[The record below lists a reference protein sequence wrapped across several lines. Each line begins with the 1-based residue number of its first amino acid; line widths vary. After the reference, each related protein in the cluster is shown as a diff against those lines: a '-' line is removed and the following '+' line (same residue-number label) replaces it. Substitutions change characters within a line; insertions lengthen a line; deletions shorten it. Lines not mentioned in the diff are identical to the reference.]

1 MGEDFA
7 FLKTAPGT
15 FVCGRGRFES
25 AAEPPETGVAFYVND
40 FSLSDPLPWKVPEAF
55 EFVGAEEELVPGM
68 NGGMPRVKWE
78 ALEEARFRPVFE
90 DIKGDIAD
98 GRIKKSVPVMTERGH
113 VEGGNPGQLA
123 RVVQRLPDP
132 FISYGFVHGG
142 EGFVGAT
149 PERLFRLSGLLFE
162 TMALAGTAPA
172 QRRESF
178 LVDPKEIHEHE
189 IVAQYLVQHL
199 SDLGEVVPEPRE
211 CMDLGPIV
219 HFLTRISVEMN
230 RFRTIEGLIQ
240 RMHPTPALGSFPR
253 TLESLRKLHDYRAEL
268 AAPGGFGAPFGAVV
282 DGEFS
287 SVVAIRNVSWKD
299 DEVFLPSGCGV
310 IEESTLKNEW
320 EELAL
325 KRHSVKE
332 NLEL

>member
-1 MGEDFA
+1 MGESFA
-7 FLKTAPGT
+7 FLKTGLGA

-25 AAEPPETGVAFYVND
+25 VAEPPVTGIAFYVND
-40 FSLSDPLPWKVPEAF
+40 FSLSNPLPWKIPQ
-55 EFVGAEEELVPGM
+55 EFAIVGAEEEFVPGL
-68 NGGMPRVKWE
+68 NGGMPQVRWE
-78 ALEEARFRPVFE
+78 ALDESRFRPVFE

-113 VEGGNPGQLA
+113 VENGNPGQLA
-123 RVVQRLPDP
+123 GVVQRLPDP
-132 FISYGFVHGG
+132 FISYGFVDGE

-162 TMALAGTAPA
+162 TMALAGTAPSE
-172 QRRESF
+172 QRDSF
-178 LVDPKEIHEHE
+178 LVDVKEIHEHE
-189 IVAQYLVQHL
+189 MVAQYLVQHL
-199 SDLGEVVPEPRE
+199 ADLGEVVPEPRE

-253 TLESLRKLHDYRAEL
+253 TLESLRKLYDYRAEL
-268 AAPGGFGAPFGAVV
+268 AAPERFGAPFGAIV

-287 SVVAIRNVSWKD
+287 SVVAIRNVSWTGDK
-299 DEVFLPSGCGV
+299 VCLPSGCGV

-332 NLEL
+332 ILGI